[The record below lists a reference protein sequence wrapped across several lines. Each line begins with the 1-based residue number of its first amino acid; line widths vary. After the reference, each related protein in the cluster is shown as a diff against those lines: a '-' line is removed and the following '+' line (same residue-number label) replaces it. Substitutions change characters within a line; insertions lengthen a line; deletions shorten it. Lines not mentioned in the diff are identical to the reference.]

1 MKAIPTWV
9 IYSLISMLFAGLT
22 SVVAKLGLK
31 AISADLGLAV
41 RTTVVFGL
49 VLLNFLFFQNVREVG
64 QLNARTVGF
73 LAVSGLTTSLSWI
86 FYYKAI
92 QIGRVSDVALIDKG
106 SIILT
111 ILLSIVI
118 LREPITP
125 KLLLGGGL
133 ILAGLLVLVWR

>member
-1 MKAIPTWV
+1 MPTWV
-9 IYSLISMLFAGLT
+9 IYSLISMFFAGLT
-22 SVVAKLGLK
+22 SVIAKMGLK
-31 AISADLGLAV
+31 DISSDLGLAV

-49 VLLNFLFFQNVREVG
+49 VLLNFLVFQNVREVN

-73 LAVSGLTTSLSWI
+73 LAISGLTTSLSWV

-106 SIILT
+106 SIIIT
-111 ILLSIVI
+111 ILLSVTL
-118 LREPITP
+118 LREPVTP

-133 ILAGLLVLVWR
+133 ILIGLLVLVWR

>member
-1 MKAIPTWV
+1 MPTWA
-9 IYSLISMLFAGLT
+9 IYSLISMFFAGLT

-31 AISADLGLAV
+31 DISADLGVAV

-49 VLLNFLFFQNVREVG
+49 VLLNFLLFQNVREVG
-64 QLNARTVGF
+64 NLNARTVGF

-92 QIGRVSDVALIDKG
+92 QMGRVSDVALIDKG
-106 SIILT
+106 SILLT
-111 ILLSIVI
+111 ILLSVTL
-118 LREPITP
+118 LREPLTP

-133 ILAGLLVLVWR
+133 ILSGLVVLAWR

>member
-1 MKAIPTWV
+1 MPTWV

-31 AISADLGLAV
+31 DISADLGLAV
-41 RTTVVFGL
+41 RTTVVFGS
-49 VLLNFLFFQNVREVG
+49 VLLNFFLFQSVREVG
-64 QLNARTVGF
+64 QLNTRTVGF

-106 SIILT
+106 SIVLT
-111 ILLSIVI
+111 ILLSVTI
-118 LREPITP
+118 LREPVTP

-133 ILAGLLVLVWR
+133 ILAGLVVLISR